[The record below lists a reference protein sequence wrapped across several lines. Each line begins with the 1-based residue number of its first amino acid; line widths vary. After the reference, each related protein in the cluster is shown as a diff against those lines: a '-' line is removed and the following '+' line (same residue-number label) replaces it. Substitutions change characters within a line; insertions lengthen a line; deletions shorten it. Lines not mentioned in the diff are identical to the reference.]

1 MFLLLMGCAY
11 YRTRGNEIGRKLEI
25 ILYDKVAGESWGSQ
39 QQEMEQGIV
48 YTNYYF
54 KDVKTLMNEG
64 ERLPN
69 TMIIERKMKETL
81 NLFYLAE

>member
-1 MFLLLMGCAY
+1 MIQKSLKCSN
-11 YRTRGNEIGRKLEI
+11 T
-25 ILYDKVAGESWGSQ
+25 DKVAGESWGSQ